1 MAVDVV
7 DALEVVDVEH
17 EERDHVVRAAGLR
30 QRLPESLVEGPVVEE
45 AGERVGLGLMLEA
58 CANLRVVE
66 RERGGVPEALC
77 QLELVVVERR
87 IVTEP
92 VDVQSAF
99 DRVTRNERDRDQRLR
114 LVLGRAGDR

>member
-1 MAVDVV
+1 M
-7 DALEVVDVEH
+7 
-17 EERDHVVRAAGLR
+17 
-30 QRLPESLVEGPVVEE
+30 EGPVVEE
-45 AGERVGLGLMLEA
+45 AGERVGLGLVLEA

-92 VDVQSAF
+92 VDVQRAF